1 MSDET
6 PRRVQARRGFTVSY
20 RGKALLSAVDPVARA
35 DRAAEA
41 VNPLDRTLYL
51 CPSPLLGY
59 GLFRILAIIGEKNH
73 DSAILCVEA
82 DRKLL
87 DLSLNHLD
95 PALLRDPRLAFA
107 ALEEDSGSAGRICGL
122 VRQKWGSRRFR
133 RIETLRLSAG
143 WGLYPERYE
152 TLEAA
157 LRKDIAVDWGNAM
170 TLVKLGRRYTRNA
183 LRNLAFLPRCLSLS
197 SLSLGSDPVLVLGAG
212 PSLDGILA
220 GILRCFGETAGDPS
234 ARPFR
239 ITCVDTALPC
249 LKARGIKPDL
259 AVALESQHWNLR
271 DFVGL
276 GDWEIP
282 VAMDLSALPATA
294 ETLGG
299 RSFFFFTPWTE
310 MNFFTRLEAAGLIPA
325 AFIPLGSVGLTAV
338 AVALRLSGGSVI
350 TGGIDFS
357 FTLDSYHARSSPGH
371 REKLRRQNR
380 FTSVLNAGAAFRE
393 TGLRVV
399 SKAGFPVCSDP
410 AMKGYRDLFEREFAG
425 EKRLWDIQGP
435 GLPLGLRILSLDGA
449 LAALAD
455 RKSQGQ
461 AVFSVKK
468 TDPKAPGLKALEPF
482 VSRETE
488 KLSRLRDLLTG
499 NSAETAEIDKL
510 LDYCDYLWAHFPDC
524 AGTGGRRPPAADIS
538 FLKRVRT
545 EIDPFLA
552 ILNRTLAEIRRD
564 GRGSPDSGLNLTHK
578 SRCSCYNSPIR
589 AESSGRGYGST
600 HGI

>member
-1 MSDET
+1 MSGET
-6 PRRVQARRGFTVSY
+6 PRRVKARRGFTVSY
-20 RGKALLSAVDPVARA
+20 RGKTLLSAVDPLAQA
-35 DRAAEA
+35 ERAAEA

-59 GLFRILAIIGEKNH
+59 GLFRILGKIAENKH

-82 DRKLL
+82 DEKLL
-87 DLSLNHLD
+87 EFSLDCMD
-95 PALLRDPRLAFA
+95 PALLRDPRLTFA
-107 ALEEDSGSAGRICGL
+107 ALDGGPGSGSGERICRM

-133 RIETLRLSAG
+133 RIETLRFNAG
-143 WGLYPERYE
+143 WRLYPELYGS
-152 TLEAA
+152 LEEV
-157 LRKDIAVDWGNAM
+157 LRKDMAIGWGNAM
-170 TLVKLGRRYTRNA
+170 TLVKLGRPYIRNA
-183 LRNLAFLPRCLSLS
+183 LRNLAFLPRSPSLS
-197 SLSLGSDPVLVLGAG
+197 SLSLGSSPVLVLGAG

-220 GILRCFGETAGDPS
+220 GLSRFFGKAAEDPAS
-234 ARPFR
+234 RPFR
-239 ITCVDTALPC
+239 ILCVDTALPC

-276 GDWEIP
+276 GDWEVP

-310 MNFFTRLEAAGLIPA
+310 MNFFKRLEAAGLIPEV
-325 AFIPLGSVGLTAV
+325 FIPLGSVGLTAV
-338 AVALRLSGGSVI
+338 AAALRLGGGAVI

-380 FTSVLNAGAAFRE
+380 FTGVLNAAAAFRE
-393 TGLRVV
+393 ASLGAV
-399 SKAGFPVCSDP
+399 SKAGFRVRSDP

-425 EKRLWDIQGP
+425 EERLWDIHGP
-435 GLPLGLRILSLDGA
+435 GLPLGLRVLSLGQA
-449 LAALAD
+449 LAALAE
-455 RKSQGQ
+455 RNSGGGQ
-461 AVFSVKK
+461 SFRAEKA
-468 TDPKAPGLKALEPF
+468 DAKAPGIKASGIGTLERF
-482 VSRETE
+482 VSGETE
-488 KLSRLRDLLTG
+488 NLSRLRDLLSG
-499 NSAETAEIDKL
+499 KGPAETGELDRL

-524 AGTGGRRPPAADIS
+524 AGTGGRRPSGADIV

-552 ILNRTLAEIRRD
+552 ILNRTLAEIRRAA
-564 GRGSPDSGLNLTHK
+564 REAPDSEAGD
-578 SRCSCYNSPIR
+578 
-589 AESSGRGYGST
+589 
-600 HGI
+600 HGA

>member
-1 MSDET
+1 MPDET
-6 PRRVQARRGFTVSY
+6 PRRVQARRGFTVFY
-20 RGKALLSAVDPVARA
+20 RGKTLLSAVDPVAQA
-35 DRAAEA
+35 ERAAEA
-41 VNPLDRTLYL
+41 VNPLNRTLYL
-51 CPSPLLGY
+51 CPSPLFGY
-59 GLFRILAIIGEKNH
+59 GLSQILKTIGENH
-73 DSAILCVEA
+73 RDSAILCVEA
-82 DRKLL
+82 DGKLL
-87 DLSLNHLD
+87 DFSLDHMD

-107 ALEEDSGSAGRICGL
+107 ALEEGPGWAEKICGL
-122 VRQKWGSRRFR
+122 VRQTWGSRRFR
-133 RIETLRLSAG
+133 RVETLRLGAG
-143 WGLYPERYE
+143 WRLYPERYE
-152 TLEAA
+152 ALEAA
-157 LRKDIAVDWGNAM
+157 LRQDIAVDWGNAM
-170 TLVKLGRRYTRNA
+170 TLVKLGRRYIRNA
-183 LRNLAFLPRCLSLS
+183 LRNLAFLSRSPSLS

-220 GILRCFGETAGDPS
+220 GLLRCFGETAGDPA

-239 ITCVDTALPC
+239 ITCVDTALSC

-294 ETLGG
+294 EILGG

-310 MNFFTRLEAAGLIPA
+310 MNFFRRLEAARLAPA

-338 AVALRLSGGSVI
+338 AAALRLGGGTVI

-357 FTLDSYHARSSPGH
+357 FSLDSYHARSSPGH

-380 FTSVLNAGAAFRE
+380 FTSVLNARAAFRE
-393 TGLRVV
+393 AGLTMV
-399 SKAGFPVCSDP
+399 SKAGFPVRSDP

-425 EKRLWDIQGP
+425 EERLWDIDGP
-435 GLPLGLRILSLDGA
+435 GLPLGPRILSLDGA

-455 RKSQGQ
+455 RKRPQGQ
-461 AVFSVKK
+461 AVFSAKK
-468 TDPKAPGLKALEPF
+468 AEAGAPGIEALGCF
-482 VSRETE
+482 VSGETE
-488 KLSRLRDLLTG
+488 NLSRLRDLLTG

-524 AGTGGRRPPAADIS
+524 AGTGGRRPPAADLS

-552 ILNRTLAEIRRD
+552 ILNRTLAEIRRAA
-564 GRGSPDSGLNLTHK
+564 RGAPDS
-578 SRCSCYNSPIR
+578 
-589 AESSGRGYGST
+589 EDGSN
-600 HGI
+600 GS

>member
-6 PRRVQARRGFTVSY
+6 PRRVPARRGFTVSY
-20 RGKALLSAVDPVARA
+20 RGKTLLSAVDPVAQ
-35 DRAAEA
+35 AERVAA
-41 VNPLDRTLYL
+41 VNPINRTLYL

-59 GLFRILAIIGEKNH
+59 GLFRILGMIDENRH

-87 DLSLNHLD
+87 DFSLDHMD

-107 ALEEDSGSAGRICGL
+107 PLEDDPGSAERICGL

-143 WGLYPERYE
+143 WRLYPELYE

-157 LRKDIAVDWGNAM
+157 LRKETAVEWGNAM
-170 TLVKLGRRYTRNA
+170 TLVRLGRRYTRNT
-183 LRNLAFLPRCLSLS
+183 LRNLAFLPRSPSLS
-197 SLSLGSDPVLVLGAG
+197 SFSLGSDPVLVLGAG

-220 GILRCFGETAGDPS
+220 ANPRCFGEAAGDTA

-239 ITCVDTALPC
+239 ILCVDTALPC

-276 GDWEIP
+276 GDWKIP

-310 MNFFTRLEAAGLIPA
+310 MSFFRRLEAAGLIPA

-338 AVALRLSGGSVI
+338 AAALRLSGGTVI

-380 FTSVLNAGAAFRE
+380 FAGVLNAPAAFRE
-393 TGLRVV
+393 GGLTAL
-399 SKAGFPVCSDP
+399 SKAGFPVRSDP

-425 EKRLWDIQGP
+425 EERLWDIDGP
-435 GLPLGLRILSLDGA
+435 GLPLGLRVLSLDGA
-449 LAALAD
+449 LAALAG
-455 RKSQGQ
+455 KNLQGRQ
-461 AVFSVKK
+461 ILSAKR
-468 TDPKAPGLKALEPF
+468 TETEAPGGAALERF
-482 VSRETE
+482 VSGEADN
-488 KLSRLRDLLTG
+488 LSRLRDLLTG
-499 NSAETAEIDKL
+499 KTPAEAGEIDRL

-545 EIDPFLA
+545 EIDPFLI
-552 ILNRTLAEIRRD
+552 ILNRTLAEIRRTA
-564 GRGSPDSGLNLTHK
+564 RGAPDSGNG
-578 SRCSCYNSPIR
+578 
-589 AESSGRGYGST
+589 E
-600 HGI
+600 

>member
-20 RGKALLSAVDPVARA
+20 RGKTLLSTVDPAA
-35 DRAAEA
+35 QAERAAEA
-41 VNPLDRTLYL
+41 VNPLNRTLYL

-59 GLFRILAIIGEKNH
+59 GLFRILAMIGENNH

-82 DRKLL
+82 DGKLWDFSL
-87 DLSLNHLD
+87 DQLD
-95 PALLRDPRLAFA
+95 PALLRDPRLVFT
-107 ALEEDSGSAGRICGL
+107 ALEEGPGSVERICGL

-133 RIETLRLSAG
+133 RIETFRLSAG
-143 WGLYPERYE
+143 WRLHPELYEA
-152 TLEAA
+152 LEAA

-170 TLVKLGRRYTRNA
+170 TLVKLGRRYIRNA
-183 LRNLAFLPRCLSLS
+183 LRNFTFLPRSPSFS
-197 SLSLGSDPVLVLGAG
+197 SLSLGTVPVLVLGAG
-212 PSLDGILA
+212 PSLDGILT
-220 GILRCFGETAGDPS
+220 GLLRFFGETAGDPA

-239 ITCVDTALPC
+239 ILCVDTALPC

-276 GDWEIP
+276 GDWKIP

-310 MNFFTRLEAAGLIPA
+310 MNFFRRLKAAGLIPA
-325 AFIPLGSVGLTAV
+325 VFIPLGSVGLTAV
-338 AVALRLSGGSVI
+338 AAALRLSGGMVI

-380 FTSVLNAGAAFRE
+380 FTGILNTAAAFRE
-393 TGLRVV
+393 TSLGVV
-399 SKAGFPVCSDP
+399 SKAGLPVRSDP

-425 EKRLWDIQGP
+425 EERLWDIEGP

-455 RKSQGQ
+455 KNPENLAEQP
-461 AVFSVKK
+461 VFSTGKPDAK
-468 TDPKAPGLKALEPF
+468 TPGVKALEPF
-482 VSRETE
+482 VSEET
-488 KLSRLRDLLTG
+488 KNLSRLRDLLTG
-499 NSAETAEIDKL
+499 KPPAETAEIDKL

-552 ILNRTLAEIRRD
+552 ILNRTLAEIRLTD
-564 GRGSPDSGLNLTHK
+564 RGASDPGT
-578 SRCSCYNSPIR
+578 
-589 AESSGRGYGST
+589 GSN
-600 HGI
+600 GS